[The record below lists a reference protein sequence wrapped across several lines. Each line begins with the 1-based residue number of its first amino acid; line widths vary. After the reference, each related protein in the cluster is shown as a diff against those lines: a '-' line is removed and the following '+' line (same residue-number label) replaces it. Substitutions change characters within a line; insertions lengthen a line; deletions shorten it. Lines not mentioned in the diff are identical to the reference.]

1 MPTYSYRCETCR
13 QQVSV
18 VHAMAARAPTE
29 CTCGGP
35 LQRVYEAPAIQM
47 KGLGFARNHH
57 QDLLARAQRDPSLR
71 APAEPDSSH
80 HHHGEGGHHGIS
92 PAVVDRIEGRGGG
105 SE

>member
-1 MPTYSYRCETCR
+1 MPTYSYGCETCDR
-13 QQVSV
+13 QVSV
-18 VHAMAARAPTE
+18 VHPMAGPIPTE

-35 LQRVYEAPAIQM
+35 LQRVYEAPSIQF
-47 KGLGFARNHH
+47 KGLGFASNHD

-92 PAVVDRIEGRGGG
+92 PAVVDRIEGRGARH
-105 SE
+105 E